1 MNKNQAIIDQI
12 TEASTAIFEKLGDRT
27 ESRFNLSDISI
38 DENKAYFKDMPMN
51 DHAKAKALGMLK
63 VKSNFSDFASKMP
76 KEDWSDL
83 EGTLKSIEGSK
94 KVYASIANNDN
105 GVPEIVDVFLHK
117 DGKKRDDD
125 ASYNQYFDWV
135 KESLTKTEKTYSLK
149 ELSFNPDNKNV
160 NLVLLN
166 EDRKIDVFGTDIDLW
181 KGGDSF
187 SFSGLEFNYAPFFE
201 RLICSNGNKTK
212 QYGFGAD
219 ISKNTFNNTKIQG
232 VIKKALEFGD
242 ENMPEMLAQAV
253 KHIQTNNISIQEFI
267 EYRNFFKNR
276 NQDDIYDGVISKFFN
291 MNPFYKA
298 YGLNVEEKSRK
309 WRATADSGINA
320 YDFFNMLTWIASHP
334 DKVSVDIED
343 RLDLQISASNLL
355 FKPSLDLEDIAT
367 NVNIEYPRLA
377 AMY

>member
-1 MNKNQAIIDQI
+1 
-12 TEASTAIFEKLGDRT
+12 
-27 ESRFNLSDISI
+27 
-38 DENKAYFKDMPMN
+38 
-51 DHAKAKALGMLK
+51 
-63 VKSNFSDFASKMP
+63 
-76 KEDWSDL
+76 
-83 EGTLKSIEGSK
+83 
-94 KVYASIANNDN
+94 
-105 GVPEIVDVFLHK
+105 
-117 DGKKRDDD
+117 
-125 ASYNQYFDWV
+125 
-135 KESLTKTEKTYSLK
+135 
-149 ELSFNPDNKNV
+149 
-160 NLVLLN
+160 
-166 EDRKIDVFGTDIDLW
+166 
-181 KGGDSF
+181 
-187 SFSGLEFNYAPFFE
+187 
-201 RLICSNGNKTK
+201 
-212 QYGFGAD
+212 
-219 ISKNTFNNTKIQG
+219 
-232 VIKKALEFGD
+232 
-242 ENMPEMLAQAV
+242 MLAQAV

-334 DKVSVDIED
+334 DKVSVDVED

>member
-1 MNKNQAIIDQI
+1 MNKNQNIIDQI
-12 TEASTAIFEKLGDRT
+12 NVQAAAIIDKIGDRT

-38 DENKAYFKDMPMN
+38 DADNVYFKDMPMN
-51 DHAKAKALGMLK
+51 DHAKSKALGMLK

-76 KEDWSDL
+76 KEDWSEL
-83 EGTLKSIEGSK
+83 EGKLKSIEGSK
-94 KVYASIANNDN
+94 KVYASVANNDN
-105 GVPEIVDVFLHK
+105 GMPEIVDVFLHK
-117 DGKKRDDD
+117 DGKKRNDD
-125 ASYNQYFDWV
+125 ASYQQYFDWV
-135 KESLTKTEKTYSLK
+135 TESLRNTEKTYSLK
-149 ELSFNPDNKNV
+149 DLSFNPDSKNV

-166 EDRKIDVFGTDIDLW
+166 EDRKIDVFGTDVDLW

-187 SFSGLEFNYAPFFE
+187 NFSGLQFNYAPFFE
-201 RLICSNGNKTK
+201 RLVCANGNKTQ

-219 ISKNTFNNTKIQG
+219 ISKNTFNNKKIQG

-242 ENMPEMLAQAV
+242 SNMSDILTQAV
-253 KHIQTNNISIQEFI
+253 NHIQGSNLSIQEFF

-291 MNPFYKA
+291 TNPFYKA

-309 WRATADSGINA
+309 WRSTADSGINA

-334 DKVSVDIED
+334 DQVSVDVED

-355 FKPSLDLEDIAT
+355 FKPSLDLEDIAS
-367 NVNIEYPRLA
+367 NVNIEYPKLA

>member
-12 TEASTAIFEKLGDRT
+12 TEKSTAIFETLGDRT

-38 DENKAYFKDMPMN
+38 DEKNVYFKDMPMN
-51 DHAKAKALGMLK
+51 EHAKAKALGMLK
-63 VKSNFSDFASKMP
+63 VKSNFSDFAKKMP

-83 EGTLKSIEGSK
+83 EGKLKSIEGNK

-117 DGKKRDDD
+117 DGKKRNDD
-125 ASYNQYFDWV
+125 ASYKQYFDWITD
-135 KESLTKTEKTYSLK
+135 SLSKTEKTYSLK
-149 ELSFNPDNKNV
+149 DMSFNPDNKNV

-166 EDRKIDVFGTDIDLW
+166 EDKKIDVFGTDTDLW

-187 SFSGLEFNYAPFFE
+187 NFSGLQFNYAPFFE
-201 RLICSNGNKTK
+201 RLVCSNGNRTQ

-242 ENMPEMLAQAV
+242 ENMPEVLMQAV
-253 KHIQTNNISIQEFI
+253 NHLMQNNVSIQEFF

-276 NQDDIYDGVISKFFN
+276 NQDDVYDRIISKFFN
-291 MNPFYKA
+291 TNPFYKA
-298 YGLNVEEKSRK
+298 YGLNIEEKSRK
-309 WRATADSGINA
+309 WRSTADSGINA

-334 DKVSVDIED
+334 DKVSVDEEH
-343 RLDLQISASNLL
+343 RLDLQITASNLL
-355 FKPSLDLEDIAT
+355 FKPNLDLEDIAT
-367 NVNIEYPRLA
+367 NVKFEYPKLVE
-377 AMY
+377 MY